1 MYDLIDIFK
10 DISEI
15 DAVFKIG
22 SISQDGTTYNFT
34 SCDSK
39 TYWLKPCM
47 TIEVPALTVGET
59 ATGKVDFVE
68 NNKSVQITFDV
79 EIDTTIKDF
88 LIPHGSFV
96 HGTLPMAEIEIN
108 NLGFDDNC
116 PMPVLYFQEI
126 YTEILQTLDSS
137 NDFIGDNLRLYFLDD
152 YEQDNNMMTEDHYSD
167 IINPMKNYALFFK
180 EQLKKDIRIDTEYI
194 EENTQRII
202 KRVKAGEYVRGGN
215 VVSTFGR
222 NLSGVEFNLSIAVK
236 KDPTCGGC

>member
-10 DISEI
+10 DISQI
-15 DAVFKIG
+15 DAVFKIKEVQEIG
-22 SISQDGTTYNFT
+22 NFT
-34 SCDSK
+34 YRFFSCDLK
-39 TYWLKPCM
+39 TYWLRPCM
-47 TIEVPALTVGET
+47 LVDIKQTVGTTQQGEVINV
-59 ATGKVDFVE
+59 K
-68 NNKSVQITFDV
+68 NNEYFDAVFKGQLVQRSDEFN
-79 EIDTTIKDF
+79 
-88 LIPHGSFV
+88 IPHGSFV

-108 NLGFDDNC
+108 SLGFDNDC

-152 YEQDNNMMTEDHYSD
+152 YQQDNNMMTEDHYAD

-180 EQLKKDIRIDTEYI
+180 EQLKNDLRIDREYI

-215 VVSTFGR
+215 IVSTFGR